1 MEFYWGEIYENLSD
15 LFVRW
20 VVGWRVVLNVKSPA
34 PPFVA
39 LCGLLGMVIGEQLMP
54 MIKNL
59 LS

>member
-1 MEFYWGEIYENLSD
+1 MKIYLIS
-15 LFVRW
+15 LAVW
-20 VVGWRVVLNVKSPA
+20 VVGWRVVLPIKCEISN